1 MKNDVTDESLCGIAL
16 KCYSKNVAAYIYKN
30 IQCNGPLY
38 NANVLLNIEE
48 VVLLNG

>member
-1 MKNDVTDESLCGIAL
+1 MKSLCGTAL
-16 KCYSKNVAAYIYKN
+16 KCYSTNAAAYIYKKS
-30 IQCNGPLY
+30 QCNGPLY